1 MFVITWSKI
10 QISLR
15 SMKTILLISSL
26 LLVSVI
32 GLSQSTEKK
41 GAFIVVD
48 KEVHDFGNV
57 VFGSPASCEFV
68 ITNTGIKPLTI
79 TSCKGSCGCTI
90 PSCSELPIL
99 PNGTYTMTVQYD
111 TKREGP
117 INKSVT
123 IWSNAVNEPVK
134 VVRIKGS
141 VGLET
146 TIINK

>member
-1 MFVITWSKI
+1 
-10 QISLR
+10 
-15 SMKTILLISSL
+15 MKTILITLSL
-26 LLVSVI
+26 FLVSVI
-32 GLSQSTEKK
+32 GLSQQTEKD

-48 KEVHDFGNV
+48 KEVHDFGSV
-57 VFGSPASCEFV
+57 EFSSPAICEFV
-68 ITNTGIKPLTI
+68 LTNTGVKPLII
-79 TSCKGSCGCTI
+79 TTCKGSCGCTV

-99 PNGTYTMTVQYD
+99 PNGTYTMTVKYD

-141 VGLET
+141 VRPET
-146 TIINK
+146 TIMNK

>member
-1 MFVITWSKI
+1 
-10 QISLR
+10 
-15 SMKTILLISSL
+15 MKTILLISSL

-48 KEVHDFGNV
+48 KEVHDFGSV
-57 VFGSPASCEFV
+57 EFGSPSSCEFV
-68 ITNTGIKPLTI
+68 ITNTGVKPLTI

-99 PNGTYTMTVQYD
+99 PNGTYTMIVKYD

-141 VGLET
+141 VSPET
-146 TIINK
+146 TIVNK

>member
-1 MFVITWSKI
+1 MFVVTWSKI

-26 LLVSVI
+26 FLVSVI

-41 GAFIVVD
+41 GAVIVVD
-48 KEVHDFGNV
+48 KEVHDFGSV
-57 VFGSPASCEFV
+57 VFGSSASCEFV
-68 ITNTGIKPLTI
+68 ITNTGVKPLII

-99 PNGTYTMTVQYD
+99 PNGTYTMTVKYD

>member
-1 MFVITWSKI
+1 
-10 QISLR
+10 
-15 SMKTILLISSL
+15 MKTILLISSL

>member
-1 MFVITWSKI
+1 
-10 QISLR
+10 
-15 SMKTILLISSL
+15 MKTILITLSL
-26 LLVSVI
+26 FLVSVI
-32 GLSQSTEKK
+32 GLSQQTEKD

-48 KEVHDFGNV
+48 KEVHDFGSV
-57 VFGSPASCEFV
+57 EFGSPLSCEFI
-68 ITNTGIKPLTI
+68 ITNTGTKPLNI

-90 PSCSELPIL
+90 PVCSQIPIL
-99 PNGTYTMTVQYD
+99 PNGTYTMTVKYD

-141 VGLET
+141 VRPET
-146 TIINK
+146 TIMNK